1 MTEMM
6 ELVDKSML
14 SRDFFFQFDKNINP
28 HIQET
33 QRTKTQE
40 MWRKWHQIT
49 SKFKLSIKRKSK
61 TTHRKKGHIT
71 ARETHISLISLL
83 KSGWPRRKGR
93 NVLKALKVKKQT
105 SHPLI

>member
-40 MWRKWHQIT
+40 M
-49 SKFKLSIKRKSK
+49 
-61 TTHRKKGHIT
+61 
-71 ARETHISLISLL
+71 
-83 KSGWPRRKGR
+83 
-93 NVLKALKVKKQT
+93 
-105 SHPLI
+105 